1 MDVSDHR
8 QAFLESVRIS
18 RDLAGSDL
26 VRAAWGQESAC
37 AGMSV
42 GGLAHHLLN
51 QGVTVAKGLS
61 SPAQGE
67 TIAVLEHYR
76 RAPWVA
82 ASRAGQ
88 SDPEQN
94 VRDDEAALA
103 GPDAVLAGAAAH
115 TDAVADLLARPRD
128 PDTIFIPWQ
137 GWSLTTDD
145 FLTTRMMEMLVH
157 ADDLAASVGTEA
169 PTFPEGAV
177 VPVVGLLAAVAADR
191 HGATAVVRALSRPQ
205 RAPSSVS
212 AF

>member
-1 MDVSDHR
+1 MSLSEHR
-8 QAFLESVRIS
+8 SAFLESVRVA
-18 RDLAGSDL
+18 RDLAGSHA
-26 VRAAWGQESAC
+26 VREAWGRESAC

-51 QGVTVAKGLS
+51 QGVTVARGLS
-61 SPAQGE
+61 AAPSGDVIP
-67 TIAVLEHYR
+67 VLEHYR

-82 ASRAGQ
+82 ASRAGAV
-88 SDPEQN
+88 DPDQN
-94 VRDDEAALA
+94 ARDDEAAEA
-103 GPDAVLAGAAAH
+103 GPDAVLATVTAQ
-115 TDAVADLLARPRD
+115 TDRLAEQLATPRD

-157 ADDLAASVGTEA
+157 ADDLAASVGLET
-169 PTFPEGAV
+169 PRFPEGAV

-205 RAPSSVS
+205 RSEGPVS